1 MKVKEDIMENQ
12 AKRKN
17 KEKNFEQL
25 SLVNTIQKKT
35 IELQEKLIKKMKSN
49 LGRMMNIMEKSKDE
63 INQLKTITK
72 EMKKRIEALEE
83 KEAQKEK
90 LKVVE

>member
-1 MKVKEDIMENQ
+1 MENQ
-12 AKRKN
+12 AKQTN

-35 IELQEKLIKKMKSN
+35 IELQEKLIKKMKSH

-72 EMKKRIEALEE
+72 EMKKRIEVLEE

-90 LKVVE
+90 LRVIE

>member
-35 IELQEKLIKKMKSN
+35 IELQEKLIKKMKSH

>member
-1 MKVKEDIMENQ
+1 MENQ

-35 IELQEKLIKKMKSN
+35 IELQEKLIKKMKSH